1 MRRLLVGV
9 KNVFAQRT
17 CCRAWP
23 ASQSLLFR
31 LGICGGM
38 KCQHIRDNPE
48 WAKDC

>member
-1 MRRLLVGV
+1 MNEETAGV

-17 CCRAWP
+17 CCRGA

-48 WAKDC
+48 RAKDC